1 MLKSNDCVLS
11 LAFLEI
17 GEANEKDNGP
27 IGVIRSTDVPI
38 EILGELELYVEA
50 NSESKTE
57 PIVPKYFNMKV
68 SELSNKKGV
77 E

>member
-11 LAFLEI
+11 LVFLEI
-17 GEANEKDNGP
+17 GEANEKDKGP
-27 IGVIRSTDVPI
+27 IGVIRSTDAPI
-38 EILGELELYVEA
+38 ETLGEFELYVEA

-57 PIVPKYFNMKV
+57 PIVPKYLNIKV